1 MRRKRERMMLAWALA
16 FGLGLL
22 SLTGAGWL
30 AWRLML
36 LVSPDAARLWA
47 LIATGLLPAVG
58 YAAWC
63 LGQLE
68 ARGRL
73 AGMDQAIGK
82 VMGAA
87 ARTAD
92 LRAGATQAIQRAAT
106 RPPEIVAL
114 PEVEITRRAPAPA
127 SDVVEL

>member
-1 MRRKRERMMLAWALA
+1 MLAWALA
-16 FGLGLL
+16 VGL
-22 SLTGAGWL
+22 SLLLLAGTGWL

-36 LVSPDAARLWA
+36 LVPSDAARLWA
-47 LIATGLLPAVG
+47 LIATALLPAVG

-114 PEVEITRRAPAPA
+114 PEVEITKRAPT
-127 SDVVEL
+127 STGDVVEL

>member
-1 MRRKRERMMLAWALA
+1 MKRKRERTLVAWTLAV
-16 FGLGLL
+16 GLGLL
-22 SLTGAGWL
+22 ALIGVAWL
-30 AWRLML
+30 AWRLMR
-36 LVSPDAARLWA
+36 LVPSDAARVWA
-47 LIATGLLPAVG
+47 LVATALLPATAYV
-58 YAAWC
+58 AWWM
-63 LGQLE
+63 GQLE

-73 AGMDQAIGK
+73 VGMDQAIGE

-114 PEVEITRRAPAPA
+114 PEVEITRRAPAPT